1 MEQRTARNRRLADQ
15 GLENRMDTINITLT
29 SDERSALACAIE
41 AALTA
46 THKAVLGETTRY
58 YDEDAGVQVTLDR
71 VDPVV
76 AHTSIM
82 ALEGVKSLYNALTE
96 LPKKQRPAM
105 FGVAVTRTDGRGAEI
120 VVEKP
125 YAAFVGNMLALAFQH
140 ALVLAPDAEIAV
152 GDDYP
157 AGSDQHT
164 VLLARIRD
172 DRQLQRKVLKT
183 MIERLT

>member
-1 MEQRTARNRRLADQ
+1 
-15 GLENRMDTINITLT
+15 MDTINITLT
-29 SDERSALACAIE
+29 SDERSALASAIE
-41 AALTA
+41 AALAA

-76 AHTSIM
+76 VHTSIM

-96 LPKKQRPAM
+96 LPRKQRPAM
-105 FGVAVTRTDGRGAEI
+105 FGMTVTRTDGRGAEI
-120 VVEKP
+120 IVEKS
-125 YAAFVGNMLALAFQH
+125 YAAFVSNMLALAFQH

-164 VLLARIRD
+164 VLLARIRE
-172 DRQLQRKVLKT
+172 DRQLQRKLLKT